1 MSGPTGRK
9 YVFDTCAATFLI
21 KEDRRMHDILPDLN
35 AGKWYASVITRMEL
49 YAEPHMSA
57 NKLERVERFLTDST
71 VVLLDKT
78 VEDAAIAIRRDF
90 RPKILLPDCIVAAT
104 AIVLGAT
111 LLTDDDRLKKLVW
124 PGYTVHPI

>member
-1 MSGPTGRK
+1 MNGPTGPK

-21 KEDRRMHDILPDLN
+21 KDDKRMRDIEQDL
-35 AGKWYASVITRMEL
+35 AGAEKYASIITRMEL
-49 YAEPHMSA
+49 YAEPHITA
-57 NKLERVERFLTDST
+57 DKLRKVENFLADVRVVPL
-71 VVLLDKT
+71 VAA
-78 VEDAAIAIRRDF
+78 VEELAVAIRRDF

-111 LLTDDDRLKKLVW
+111 LLTDDTSLKKLVW